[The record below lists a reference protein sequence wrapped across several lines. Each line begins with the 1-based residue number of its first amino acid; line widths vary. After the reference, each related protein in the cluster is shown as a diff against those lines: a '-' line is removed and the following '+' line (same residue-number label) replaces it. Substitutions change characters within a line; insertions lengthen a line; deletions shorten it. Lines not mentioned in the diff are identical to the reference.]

1 MKYFFL
7 FGLLLLSGVTYSCS
21 CILLG
26 KIDEKQYNEYD
37 LIIKG
42 KIIRLEEKNFAR
54 IIYIK
59 VDTYF
64 KGGQN
69 TTTIKVESPSQSGMC
84 GIFPKIG
91 EQWLVFAYKKGNS
104 YNTSLCTRTK
114 NLNPKAW
121 DFKKDGIDDD
131 LKFLEGKLEATAY
144 ALQVGKK

>member
-1 MKYFFL
+1 M
-7 FGLLLLSGVTYSCS
+7 
-21 CILLG
+21 
-26 KIDEKQYNEYD
+26 
-37 LIIKG
+37 
-42 KIIRLEEKNFAR
+42 EKNFAR

-64 KGGQN
+64 KGRQN

-121 DFKKDGIDDD
+121 NFRKDEIDDD
-131 LKFLEGKLEATAY
+131 LKFLDGKLGTTAANKRFCAIGHDVAAIIGSPY
-144 ALQVGKK
+144 PGFIFGGRNSAGQ